1 MRRVLGIV
9 LCFLLSAGLLPSIA
23 HSADYYWRVTSSAI
37 LGGLPNAFDSASDAC
52 TAVYDRWGGS
62 NIDYKT
68 GQPAPLYVNDTTFQC
83 RASYMDKNGTGP
95 YTANTST
102 VTRLGDSCPPDTTY
116 NSQIGDCDTDCST
129 TVGQTLLVRGDNAQ
143 VFNSNGTNYVL
154 SNAPDSIC
162 TSSCNYTPSSS
173 FAAGCY
179 LVAGSSDTGFCNYI
193 VEGTGE
199 SCSGQNL
206 TPADMSGDPLNP
218 PPEPTDPNEPAP
230 EPDPCHGVPGY
241 EWNGTTCIKTP
252 DDGGSDGGGDDGT
265 GDGSGDGTGGGTGG
279 GTGDG
284 GDSGTG
290 DGGSGGGDDGSGDGS
305 GGSTGGGG
313 DDSSDNTGTASAGCD
328 TPPSGSGDPL
338 LAAILKQQWHTM
350 CAGDELT
357 KAQLEAGLTSEGLRN
372 ADTLENVLA
381 EEGEDIDA
389 QVSGV
394 IGGLFSSGPS
404 NACPL
409 TDSTISTKWGSFE
422 LPWTLGCPVFNI
434 ISAMIFFF
442 SYLAAG
448 WILFDALV
456 RGD

>member
-1 MRRVLGIV
+1 MGRVLGIV
-9 LCFLLSAGLLPSIA
+9 FVFFLSAMLLPSMA
-23 HSADYYWRVTSSAI
+23 HAADYSWIVKGTSVPTYDSADAACLSRYSSWNPPSGYSKHSY
-37 LGGLPNAFDSASDAC
+37 LGPQFSTETTYNCLGN
-52 TAVYDRWGGS
+52 YH
-62 NIDYKT
+62 K
-68 GQPAPLYVNDTTFQC
+68 DTTPTVIH
-83 RASYMDKNGTGP
+83 G
-95 YTANTST
+95 TST
-102 VTRLGDSCPPDTTY
+102 FAIVNRQGDSCPAGTIY
-116 NSQIGDCDTDCST
+116 NSQKGSCDVDCSE

-206 TPADMSGDPLNP
+206 TPADMTGDPLNP
-218 PPEPTDPNEPAP
+218 PPQPADPNEPAP

-252 DDGGSDGGGDDGT
+252 DDGGSNGGGVDGN

-338 LAAILKQQWHTM
+338 LAAILKQQWYTM

-381 EEGEDIDA
+381 EEGDDIDA

-409 TDSTISTKWGSFE
+409 TDATISTKWGSFE